1 MALVVI
7 TILNDGTIITIAY
20 DNVVPGTEPE
30 KWHLRRVY
38 LESALLGGVAC
49 VSSLVLLWIAL
60 QSNGEMDILK
70 KWLNLPSMTYNQIK
84 CMMYL
89 KISLSDFLTVFAART
104 QGWFWSR
111 RPGYALLS
119 AFFVATFTSSILAQ
133 TWPIDEGSEKDIM
146 ESLEF
151 SHVVFVWIYC
161 LVWFIFQDACKML
174 LRQFTSPLGDDDGTS
189 DVVRKQR
196 QRFRDARKSL
206 AEEKMATTGMLMSPP
221 TSPVFGAKG
230 AIFGS
235 EDSLESVMK
244 RITEMEAE
252 LKDLK
257 GAVIRISG
265 FKLGDSPKSSA
276 KPAEYAESLAKRL
289 NDVKD
294 AERSLSK
301 AKKKGNSEGKSRPA
315 SFLTSDD

>member
-1 MALVVI
+1 M
-7 TILNDGTIITIAY
+7 G
-20 DNVVPGTEPE
+20 
-30 KWHLRRVY
+30 
-38 LESALLGGVAC
+38 
-49 VSSLVLLWIAL
+49 
-60 QSNGEMDILK
+60 
-70 KWLNLPSMTYNQIK
+70 PSMTYNQIK

-151 SHVVFVWIYC
+151 SHVVFVW
-161 LVWFIFQDACKML
+161 VNFQDACKML
-174 LRQFTSPLGDDDGTS
+174 LRQFISPLGDDDGTS

-244 RITEMEAE
+244 RITDMEAE

-257 GAVIRISG
+257 GAVIRIGG

-276 KPAEYAESLAKRL
+276 NPAEYAENLAKRL
-289 NDVKD
+289 NDVKET
-294 AERSLSK
+294 ERSMSK
-301 AKKKGNSEGKSRPA
+301 SKKKGKSEGKSRPA
-315 SFLTSDD
+315 SFLKSDD